1 MHLFHVNVHGTL
13 RPSGGVVARHLRH
26 HTRTTEFCRSLGE
39 RSEITIIVRLSHV
52 LLVREICH
60 VEKGVIWTYLLVRVR
75 RIVESLGHIK
85 MSSSP

>member
-1 MHLFHVNVHGTL
+1 MHLLHIDVHGTFWS
-13 RPSGGVVARHLRH
+13 SGGVVARHLRH
-26 HTRTTEFCRSLGE
+26 HTRTTKLCRSLGE
-39 RSEITIIVRLSHV
+39 WREITIIVRLSHV

-75 RIVESLGHIK
+75 RIVESLGHVK